1 MNENI
6 KGKVIIIIGVSSG
19 FGEVVVMYLLE
30 FGVIVVFVVWCLE
43 WIENLVKVIINKGG
57 IVLVVIID
65 VMDKM

>member
-43 WIENLVKVIINKGG
+43 
-57 IVLVVIID
+57 
-65 VMDKM
+65 